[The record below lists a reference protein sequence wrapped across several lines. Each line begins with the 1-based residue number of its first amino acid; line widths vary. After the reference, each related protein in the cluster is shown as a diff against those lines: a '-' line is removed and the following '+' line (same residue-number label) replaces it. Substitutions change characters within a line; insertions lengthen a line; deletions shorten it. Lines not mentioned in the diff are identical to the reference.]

1 MTYNPSAG
9 GGSNDRASHTGT
21 QAISTVTGLQTAI
34 DGKQA
39 AATVLTNTT
48 AAFTTAQE
56 SKLAA
61 ITGTNTG
68 DQDLSSYATT
78 SAVAAGYQ
86 PLDAQLTDLSGL
98 VYAANALKV
107 IRVNAGATGFELATN
122 SASVA
127 WGGITGTLSSQT
139 DLQTALDA
147 KAAASSVPNASYRVL
162 LDSTGSHIA
171 ARTASTY
178 GLGQGQP
185 AAITGV
191 GTLYALNTIYIAA
204 ADYPTLNGVAA
215 KLRVRAVMAV
225 NDVAPT
231 GNYTFGLHPVTRPAT
246 SGGAGLCIYTIGA
259 AVAGSTVALNT
270 PAADS
275 LNNVASADFA
285 IPADGFYVL
294 GFVSTGT
301 VATSSHSHISMAL
314 QMRNA

>member
-1 MTYNPSAG
+1 MRGPSYG
-9 GGSNDRASHTGT
+9 GGKSTDEFVQPVYSGSVASSGGMTEAQTSKLAGIATGATANDTDANLKARANHTGT

-34 DGKQA
+34 DGKA
-39 AATVLTNTT
+39 ASSHSHVIADV
-48 AAFTTAQE
+48 
-56 SKLAA
+56 
-61 ITGTNTG
+61 TG
-68 DQDLSSYATT
+68 
-78 SAVAAGYQ
+78 
-86 PLDAQLTDLSGL
+86 
-98 VYAANALKV
+98 
-107 IRVNAGATGFELATN
+107 
-122 SASVA
+122 
-127 WGGITGTLSSQT
+127 
-139 DLQTALDA
+139 LQTALDA
-147 KAAASSVPNASYRVL
+147 KAASASVPNASYRVI

-171 ARTASTY
+171 ARTANTY

-204 ADYPTLNGVAA
+204 ADYPSVNGLAT

-259 AVAGSTVALNT
+259 AVSGSTVALNT

-275 LNNVASADFA
+275 LNNVAGADFA

-301 VATSSHSHISMAL
+301 VATSSHSHISMSL
-314 QMRNA
+314 QMRNN